1 MGWAIAV
8 LILCFWP
15 TGIAAVVY
23 ASQVGTKLAIG
34 DINGARESSRKAKMW
49 CWISFGIAIAGVV
62 ISILIWIF
70 AAAATLTIY

>member
-23 ASQVGTKLAIG
+23 ASHVGTKLAIG